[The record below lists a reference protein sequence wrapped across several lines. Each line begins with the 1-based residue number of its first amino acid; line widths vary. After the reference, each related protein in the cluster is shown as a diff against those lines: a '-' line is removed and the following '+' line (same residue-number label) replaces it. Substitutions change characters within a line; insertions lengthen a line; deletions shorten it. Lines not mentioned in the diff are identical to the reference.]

1 MDDLI
6 FTSKTHVAR
15 IRVMETTSGLYRGY
29 VYLSHATE
37 GPNDDHPYQT
47 DIHRERYDLALDDA
61 KILAQRLLREFE

>member
-1 MDDLI
+1 VEDLT

-29 VYLSHATE
+29 VYLSRAAE

-47 DIHRERYDLALDDA
+47 DADRERYDLALDDA
-61 KILAQRLLREFE
+61 KILAHRLLLEFG